1 MANNV
6 FTYPLVSSSTYKFTD
21 ASSLLSCVI
30 VNDSAST
37 GNINVTGSNSLNFI
51 VNGAAIAPIGS
62 SAIAIL
68 PGDTLE
74 LSAGNAMNFTITTD
88 AGVTGKLIAIP

>member
-6 FTYPLVSSSTYKFTD
+6 FTYALSSSQTLVFNE

-37 GNINVTGSNSLNFI
+37 GNINVKGSNSINFV

-62 SAIAIL
+62 VAIPIL

-88 AGVTGKLIAIP
+88 AGVTGKFIAIP